1 MIATQHYGMFTDA
14 GNSAVD
20 SIVEMAGR
28 HQLSW
33 PTVGSMLSALA
44 LQEVYEEAGDTA
56 VKEAVYRTL
65 GSKRNSVDQ

>member
-1 MIATQHYGMFTDA
+1 MMATQHYGMFTDA
-14 GNSAVD
+14 GNEAVN

-33 PTVGSMLSALA
+33 PVVGSMLSALA

-56 VKEAVYRTL
+56 VKEAVYRIL
-65 GSKRNSVDQ
+65 VDNRNSVDR

>member
-1 MIATQHYGMFTDA
+1 MNYGMYTDA

-33 PTVGSMLSALA
+33 PVVGSMLSALA
-44 LQEVYEEAGDTA
+44 LQEVYEEAEDTA

-65 GSKRNSVDQ
+65 VGKRNTVDQ

>member
-1 MIATQHYGMFTDA
+1 MIAIQHYGMFTDA
-14 GNSAVD
+14 GNEAVN

-33 PTVGSMLSALA
+33 PVVGSMLSALA
-44 LQEVYEEAGDTA
+44 LQEVYEEAEDTA

-65 GSKRNSVDQ
+65 VGKRNTVDQ

>member
-1 MIATQHYGMFTDA
+1 MIAIQHYGMFTDA
-14 GNSAVD
+14 GNEAVN

-33 PTVGSMLSALA
+33 TTVGSMLSALA
-44 LQEVYEEAGDTA
+44 LQEVYEEAEDTA

-65 GSKRNSVDQ
+65 VDNRNSVDQ